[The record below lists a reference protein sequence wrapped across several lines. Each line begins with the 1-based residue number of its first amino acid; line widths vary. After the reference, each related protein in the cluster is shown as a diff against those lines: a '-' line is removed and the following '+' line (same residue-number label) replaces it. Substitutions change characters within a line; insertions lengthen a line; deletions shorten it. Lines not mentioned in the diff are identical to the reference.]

1 MPNLYVTN
9 LYIFVVWTCQIVN
22 RMSERVQ
29 NKTFVRTVRFEHR
42 FSRSLTSFKII
53 LNILLTEF
61 VSFRKLREGIL
72 RGSRA
77 NWNESS
83 LHLTAILHPQRT
95 TKSLWTFYFSRL
107 LHYNPELVH
116 TRYQKTDHPMERD
129 IRARYFSIIKLL
141 LFLLFICHRRGYSN
155 ERLHRPVSKNDITN
169 LIYQS
174 ARVITWPNERKTSL
188 SLLSFSITTE
198 N

>member
-22 RMSERVQ
+22 RIWERAQ
-29 NKTFVRTVRFEHR
+29 NKTFVHTVRFEHR

-107 LHYNPELVH
+107 LHYKSWTSSYTVPKNRPSNGTGHSSSILFDNQTSPLPAFYLSSPRVLEQ
-116 TRYQKTDHPMERD
+116 TAPSSRIKERYNKFDL
-129 IRARYFSIIKLL
+129 SI
-141 LFLLFICHRRGYSN
+141 S
-155 ERLHRPVSKNDITN
+155 
-169 LIYQS
+169 
-174 ARVITWPNERKTSL
+174 
-188 SLLSFSITTE
+188 
-198 N
+198 